1 MPRKSSRQHK
11 PHKPRT
17 IDKLLEDSRP
27 MTPEEEQAQEASF
40 VIGNSF
46 DALRKPLT
54 RRELRKMR

>member
-1 MPRKSSRQHK
+1 MPRKSSRQRK
-11 PHKPRT
+11 PQT